1 MAAGNS
7 EFEVFMEL
15 SNYRLYDSGVRV
27 LRGHAN
33 INWDVGLYRL

>member
-1 MAAGNS
+1 MKVLSPWKRVAAGNS

-27 LRGHAN
+27 L
-33 INWDVGLYRL
+33 